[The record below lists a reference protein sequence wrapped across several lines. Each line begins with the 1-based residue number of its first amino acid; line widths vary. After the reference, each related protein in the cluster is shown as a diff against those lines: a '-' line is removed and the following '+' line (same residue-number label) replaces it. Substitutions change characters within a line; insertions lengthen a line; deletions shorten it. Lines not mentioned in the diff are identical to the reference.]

1 MEQYNVG
8 QENALN
14 QFNVTLKNQREQFNA
29 KNAVEIEQSNVN
41 YRRELNTV
49 NTAGINAQNQF
60 NVANLLNISNQAL
73 SEIWQQYRDEATF
86 AWQAGQNDADRK
98 FNLAMA
104 VMQSELQQKFFDA
117 TIDYNIGAGA
127 ANLIGD
133 IIGGVLDILEEDN
146 PNDET
151 EEGGTG

>member
-1 MEQYNVG
+1 
-8 QENALN
+8 
-14 QFNVTLKNQREQFNA
+14 
-29 KNAVEIEQSNVN
+29 
-41 YRRELNTV
+41 
-49 NTAGINAQNQF
+49 
-60 NVANLLNISNQAL
+60 
-73 SEIWQQYRDEATF
+73 
-86 AWQAGQNDADRK
+86 
-98 FNLAMA
+98 MA

-133 IIGGVLDILEEDN
+133 IIGGVLDVLDEDN